1 MKSKL
6 GPNDRCPC
14 GSGKKVKKCCK
25 LQRTITTYTTLDRE
39 ALFEELDFFIDE
51 LFEEEEEEAYDDFWG
66 PFLGREDE
74 LTPELLHLSGD
85 VQFMSF
91 ACDYEIEPH
100 KTVID
105 LFLEQNSSLSLGA
118 RAFAHAI
125 RRSTMRLYEAA
136 DVVPGVSI
144 TLRDVLDGGTVTVA
158 ERTASRT
165 LNQFD
170 WIAARVV
177 ERGPSGK
184 PEMERGVLAIARPY
198 HQRVFEALTQMRAAA
213 MAEGDLESFHADL
226 PLVFHEVW
234 VGSILE
240 PTIPAMHNTDG
251 EPMLITRV
259 HFEVRDKPRL
269 EAALDAYG
277 DLSRDGDRWSWSGKN
292 AKGTVVSL
300 GTFELKGGALVLET
314 NSKERAER
322 GGRLLTDLAGDVVAH
337 RATTHE
343 DLEPQLRARLKAQ
356 ALGELAFGD
365 APEAKAPTIPPA
377 ISEAL
382 VLDHYAKHYRAW
394 LDEPVPALDGETPR
408 AAAKKPVMR
417 ARVVELI
424 QGLESMYQQCL
435 RKGDPAYDPSW
446 MWTELG
452 LQGQGEKLPPPLPH
466 ERLDH
471 FVEGADKL
479 IVEVAEAVRR
489 RPGFDDASSV
499 LEREG
504 AREILDIR
512 RFVNEHAPRIEAAEG
527 PAWQRREL
535 MPYVDLALNFAV
547 HRRKAFWVDE
557 ALTYMLAQTDI
568 EIPASDLRA
577 PFASFALVFTDRH
590 VLSLGER
597 LLSKRAGS
605 PLAGL
610 ILRVATAYVTERHG
624 EAGRTLDLCF
634 AFDALGDDLPELVH
648 HSLALADD
656 TQVQGLFPPDDQVLL
671 VEPQVKTT
679 SPLHGLL
686 QVVVNAMLYATSSG
700 VEPEARPGAPRPAAT
715 ARSKGSRVFTSEDVF
730 YLPGAIDISQVRK
743 LEELARVGEG
753 REALR
758 RCMVRGHW
766 RRAAKNWSD
775 QRLRWIAPYWKG
787 PDMAAVIE
795 RAYRLK
801 P

>member
-25 LQRTITTYTTLDRE
+25 VQRTVTQFTAVDRL
-39 ALFEELDFFIDE
+39 ALFERLDLFIAERLQEVEELSYDE
-51 LFEEEEEEAYDDFWG
+51 FWG

-100 KTVID
+100 KTALD
-105 LFLEQNSSLSLGA
+105 LLLLQSSSLSLGA
-118 RAFAHAI
+118 QAFARAI
-125 RRSTMRLYEAA
+125 RRTTMRLYEVA

-144 TLRDVLDGGTVTVA
+144 TLRDVLESGTVTVA

-177 ERGPSGK
+177 ERGPSGQ
-184 PEMERGVLAIARPY
+184 PEMERGLLAIPRLY
-198 HQRVFEALTQMRAAA
+198 HQRLLEGLNQRRAEAI
-213 MAEGDLESFHADL
+213 AEGDLESFHADL
-226 PLVFHEVW
+226 PLIFHELW

-259 HFEVRDKPRL
+259 HFEVRDRARL
-269 EAALDAYG
+269 EALLDAHR
-277 DLSRDGDRWSWSGKN
+277 DLSRSGDRWSWSGKN
-292 AKGTVVSL
+292 VKGDMVSL
-300 GTFELKGGALVLET
+300 GTFELEGGAIVLET
-314 NSKERAER
+314 NSKERGER
-322 GGRLLTDLAGDVVAH
+322 GGKLLTELAGDAVAH

-356 ALGELAFGD
+356 ALGQLAFGD
-365 APEAKAPTIPPA
+365 APEPKPSAIPPEVA
-377 ISEAL
+377 EAL
-382 VLDHYAKHYRAW
+382 MLDHYTKHYRAW
-394 LDEPVPALDGETPR
+394 IDEPVPALDGQTPR
-408 AAAKKPVMR
+408 GAAKKPTMR

-435 RKGDPAYDPSW
+435 RTGEPAYDPSW
-446 MWTELG
+446 MWAELE
-452 LQGQGEKLPPPLPH
+452 LQEDAEKLPPPLPH
-466 ERLDH
+466 ERLARWLD
-471 FVEGADKL
+471 GASKL
-479 IVEVAEAVRR
+479 IAEVAETVRK
-489 RPGFDDASSV
+489 RPGFDDASTV
-499 LEREG
+499 LARGAGREL
-504 AREILDIR
+504 LDVQ
-512 RFVNEHAPRIEAAEG
+512 RFVKEHAKGSEDAEH
-527 PAWQRREL
+527 PAWRRREL
-535 MPYVDLALNFAV
+535 TPYVELALNFAL
-547 HRRKAFWVDE
+547 HRRKVFWVDE
-557 ALTYMLAQTDI
+557 ALTYMLAQTDL
-568 EIPASDLRA
+568 ELPGSELRA

-597 LLSKRAGS
+597 LLSKRSGS

-610 ILRVATAYVTERHG
+610 ILRVATVYATERHG
-624 EAGRTLDLCF
+624 ESGRELDLCF

-648 HSLALADD
+648 HTLALADNA
-656 TQVQGLFPPDDQVLL
+656 QVQNLFPQDDELFL
-671 VEPQVKTT
+671 VEPPVRTT

-686 QVVVNAMLYATSSG
+686 QVVVNAMLYATSAG
-700 VEPEARPGAPRPAAT
+700 VEPEARVGAPTSAVS
-715 ARSKGSRVFTSEDVF
+715 ARSKARREFTSENVF
-730 YLPGAIDISQVRK
+730 YLPGTIDIKQVRM
-743 LEELARVGEG
+743 LRELARIGEG
-753 REALR
+753 RDVLR

-766 RRAAKNWSD
+766 RRPVKNWSD

-795 RAYRLK
+795 RAYRLRS
-801 P
+801 